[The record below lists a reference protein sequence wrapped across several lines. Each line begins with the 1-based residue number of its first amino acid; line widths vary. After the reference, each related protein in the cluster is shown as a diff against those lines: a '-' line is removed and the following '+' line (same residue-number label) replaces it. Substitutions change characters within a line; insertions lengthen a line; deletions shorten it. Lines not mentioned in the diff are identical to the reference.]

1 MNEEKSKLKYK
12 SLNYN
17 SYLKI
22 PELLELQQTLSKPP
36 HHDEM
41 FFIIIHQAMELWF
54 KELIHEGKYLI
65 KALEGGSISF
75 SLKILKR
82 VSAIMELIR
91 EQISLLSTLT
101 PIEFGEFRENLRP
114 ASGFQSIQYRQF
126 EFLYGIKDAFFL
138 KFFPKD
144 SEMQLSLK
152 GLMARPTVYD
162 AFLANLNEAGYTIP
176 SEILKRDFSQQHQ
189 SNPKVLQTL
198 KDIYKN
204 PKKSEYH
211 WVLLFEAMID
221 FDSKAAEWRQTHAL
235 MVARV
240 IGKKTGTGGSAG
252 YEFLKGRLEH
262 RFFPE
267 LWDLRT
273 ELGDY

>member
-1 MNEEKSKLKYK
+1 MIDEKAKLKYK
-12 SLNYN
+12 DLNYN

-22 PELLELQQTLSKPP
+22 PELLELQQILSKPP

-54 KELIHEGKYLI
+54 KELIHEGKYLA
-65 KALEGGSISF
+65 KSLEEESVSF

-82 VSAIMELIR
+82 ISAIMDLLR

-101 PIEFGEFRENLRP
+101 PIEFEAFRNKLRP

-126 EFLYGIKDAFFL
+126 EFLYGIKDSFFL
-138 KFFPKD
+138 QFFSKD
-144 SEMQLSLK
+144 SEMQKSLK
-152 GLMARPTVYD
+152 SLMESPTIYD
-162 AFLANLNEAGYTIP
+162 TFLATLSKNGHNIP
-176 SEILKRDFSQQHQ
+176 PEVLKRDFSQQYK
-189 SNPKVLQTL
+189 SNPKVTQVL
-198 KDIYKN
+198 KDMYKQA
-204 PKKSEYH
+204 PKNEYH
-211 WVLLFEAMID
+211 WVLLFEAMVD

-240 IGKKTGTGGSAG
+240 IGRKSGTGGSSG
-252 YEFLKGRLEH
+252 YDFLKKRLEY

-273 ELGDY
+273 ELGAY